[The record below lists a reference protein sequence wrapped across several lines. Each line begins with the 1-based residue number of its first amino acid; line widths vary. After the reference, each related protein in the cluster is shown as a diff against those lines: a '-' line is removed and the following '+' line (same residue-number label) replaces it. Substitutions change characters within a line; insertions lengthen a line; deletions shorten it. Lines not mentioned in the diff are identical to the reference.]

1 MTPPRCMTKPI
12 AAALV
17 LFALAPL
24 AGAQPV
30 RPGEPVLVVP
40 FENASRDASLQW
52 LAEGSALLLTRDLG
66 RFGASAIPREDR
78 LKAFERLGLPPSAL
92 LSDATTIR
100 VGQLIGAAHAAVGT
114 FHAEGG
120 RLELRVRT
128 IRLDTGSAA
137 EEIVERGPVD
147 RLFAL
152 VEALARRMVAGTAG
166 PPPVPAGERPL
177 HAFELFMKGLAAET
191 PGAQVRLLQSALALA
206 PGDEE
211 ILMAL
216 WQAHTTQG
224 EHERALQAVAKVPPG
239 ARLARRARFLAA
251 LSELSLQRYDAA
263 FEALDGL
270 VAEAPAA
277 TAFNNLGVVQLRRAG
292 TRQVAR
298 ATYYFTKAADLAPED
313 PDYAFNLGYAYW
325 FERDPQGAIYWLREA
340 VRRNPADPDAHF
352 VLGTALTSAGA
363 TIEGERE
370 RELARQLSST
380 YAELHRKRPAG
391 EEVPRGLERVSLDLE
406 APRLSLVERTA
417 APGEQRE
424 LSDLAAFHR
433 DRGRRLFDAQRDV
446 EAISELKRSL
456 YLQPYQADVHL
467 LVGRIHQRAGRLHEA
482 TESFRI
488 SIWCQATPDAHVAL
502 GEVLLSLDDA
512 LGAQT
517 EANRALALDLSHA
530 AARALLEKA
539 TTK

>member
-1 MTPPRCMTKPI
+1 M
-12 AAALV
+12 
-17 LFALAPL
+17 
-24 AGAQPV
+24 
-30 RPGEPVLVVP
+30 
-40 FENASRDASLQW
+40 
-52 LAEGSALLLTRDLG
+52 
-66 RFGASAIPREDR
+66 
-78 LKAFERLGLPPSAL
+78 
-92 LSDATTIR
+92 
-100 VGQLIGAAHAAVGT
+100 
-114 FHAEGG
+114 
-120 RLELRVRT
+120 
-128 IRLDTGSAA
+128 
-137 EEIVERGPVD
+137 
-147 RLFAL
+147 
-152 VEALARRMVAGTAG
+152 
-166 PPPVPAGERPL
+166 
-177 HAFELFMKGLAAET
+177 
-191 PGAQVRLLQSALALA
+191 
-206 PGDEE
+206 
-211 ILMAL
+211 
-216 WQAHTTQG
+216 
-224 EHERALQAVAKVPPG
+224 
-239 ARLARRARFLAA
+239 
-251 LSELSLQRYDAA
+251 
-263 FEALDGL
+263 
-270 VAEAPAA
+270 
-277 TAFNNLGVVQLRRAG
+277 
-292 TRQVAR
+292 
-298 ATYYFTKAADLAPED
+298 
-313 PDYAFNLGYAYW
+313 
-325 FERDPQGAIYWLREA
+325 
-340 VRRNPADPDAHF
+340 RRNPADPDAHF

>member
-1 MTPPRCMTKPI
+1 MTRQL
-12 AAALV
+12 AAAL
-17 LFALAPL
+17 ALLALPAL
-24 AGAQPV
+24 AGAQVV

-66 RFGASAIPREDR
+66 RLKASAIPREDR

-100 VGQLIGAAHAAVGT
+100 VGQLIGVAHAVVGT
-114 FHAEGG
+114 FRVEGG
-120 RLELRVRT
+120 QLELRART

-137 EEIVERGPVD
+137 EEIVERGPID
-147 RLFAL
+147 RLYAL
-152 VEALARRMVAGTAG
+152 SEALARRMVAGAPG
-166 PPPVPAGERPL
+166 SSPVPPDERPL
-177 HAFELFMKGLAAET
+177 RAFELFVKGLAAET

-206 PGDEE
+206 PGDDE

-251 LSELSLQRYDAA
+251 LSQVSLQRYDAA
-263 FEALDGL
+263 FEALNAL
-270 VAEAPAA
+270 AAEAPAA
-277 TAFNNLGVVQLRRAG
+277 TVFNNLGVVQLRRAG
-292 TRQVAR
+292 TGQGGR
-298 ATYYFTKAADLAPED
+298 ATQYFTRATDLAPED
-313 PDYAFNLGYAYW
+313 PDYAFNLGYAHW
-325 FERDPQGAIYWLREA
+325 FERDPKGAIHWLREA

-352 VLGTALTSAGA
+352 VLGTALKSTGA
-363 TIEGERE
+363 VIEGERE
-370 RELARQLSST
+370 CELARQLSSS

-391 EEVPRGLERVSLDLE
+391 EEVPRGLERLRLDLE
-406 APRLSLVERTA
+406 VPRLPLAERMAAPR
-417 APGEQRE
+417 EQRE
-424 LSDLAAFHR
+424 LRDLAAFHR
-433 DRGRRLFDAQRDV
+433 DRGRRLFDAQRDL
-446 EAISELKRSL
+446 EALAELKRSL

-467 LVGRIHQRAGRLHEA
+467 LVGRIHQRAGRQREA

-488 SIWCQATPDAHVAL
+488 SIWCQPTPDAHVAL
-502 GEVLLSLDDA
+502 GEVLLSLDDV
-512 LGAQT
+512 LGAQI
-517 EANRALALDLSHA
+517 EANRALALDVSHA